1 MREVEQV
8 PMALDHA
15 GPSPDELKQL
25 GAFSAATLHEA
36 MGRKGAMPVFI
47 KPIYPGMHVCG
58 SALTVACPPGDN
70 LTIHAAIEYATAGD
84 VLVVDCGGHEEAG
97 PFGDVM
103 ATACKAKGIVGIV
116 IDGCVR
122 DGATLRDMG
131 FPAFARGLNIKGTS
145 KRLFGSIG
153 RPIVFAGVPI
163 APGDAVVGDD
173 DGVVVVPRAE
183 IATTIAAAREREQS
197 ESAMRKSLSA
207 GATTVDLLG
216 LRDVLSKF
224 R

>member
-1 MREVEQV
+1 MREVERI
-8 PMALDHA
+8 PKALDHA
-15 GPSPDELKQL
+15 RPSPDELKQL
-25 GAFSAATLHEA
+25 ADFSAATLHEA
-36 MGRKGAMPVFI
+36 MGCKGAMPVFI
-47 KPIYPGMHVCG
+47 KPIYLGMHVRG
-58 SALTVACPPGDN
+58 SALTVVSPPGDN
-70 LTIHAAIEYATAGD
+70 LTIHAAIECAAAGD
-84 VLVVDCGGHEEAG
+84 VLVVDCGGHVEAG

-131 FPAFARGLNIKGTS
+131 FPAFARGLNIKGTT

-153 RPIVFAGVPI
+153 KPIVFAGVQI
-163 APGDAVVGDD
+163 APGDAIVGDD

-183 IATTIAAAREREQS
+183 IAATIEAAREREQR
-197 ESAMRKSLSA
+197 ESVMRNRLRE
-207 GATTVDLLG
+207 GATTVEILG
-216 LRDVLSKF
+216 LRDILSKF